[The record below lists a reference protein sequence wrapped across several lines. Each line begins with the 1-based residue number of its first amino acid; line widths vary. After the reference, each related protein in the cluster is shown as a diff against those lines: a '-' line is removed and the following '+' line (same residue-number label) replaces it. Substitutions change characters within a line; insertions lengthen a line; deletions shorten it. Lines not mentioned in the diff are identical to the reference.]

1 MKVVIAYRTK
11 YGCTET
17 VARLIADRLHADT
30 ELVDLAHTR
39 NPDLSTADA
48 VVVGGSIYGGR
59 IQRDVGAFCDRQRD
73 VLLGR
78 SVVLFICCLL
88 RGEEAEAELAAS
100 FPQWLAA
107 HAMSR
112 AWLGG
117 ELRLEKLT
125 PVDRVLVRSVPGAEA
140 SVSLLRRDKIEEVAD
155 RINALA
161 RG

>member
-17 VARLIADRLHADT
+17 VARLIADRLRAET
-30 ELVDLAHTR
+30 TLVDLARTHD
-39 NPDLSTADA
+39 PDLSAADA
-48 VVVGGSIYGGR
+48 VVVGGSIYGGKV
-59 IQRDVGAFCDRQRD
+59 QREIGAFCDRQRD
-73 VLLGR
+73 ALLGR
-78 SVVLFICCLL
+78 KVALFICCPL

-100 FPQWLAA
+100 FPRWLNA
-107 HAMSR
+107 HATSR

-125 PVDRVLVRSVPGAEA
+125 PVDRILVRSVPGAEA
-140 SVSLLRRDKIEEVAD
+140 NVSLIRHEMIAEVAH

-161 RG
+161 